1 MHPHLVRIM
10 RSSMRAKGP
19 DTGRENRAHV
29 LGLTRQLGGR
39 AIALFAYH
47 EQLANNLVGYA
58 RGLLLLTMIFSPRG
72 KKTRLLPSVTMSFP
86 LLL

>member
-1 MHPHLVRIM
+1 MQ
-10 RSSMRAKGP
+10 AKGY
-19 DTGRENRAHV
+19 DKGRVNRVHGQIKDRTIAHFV
-29 LGLTRQLGGR
+29 
-39 AIALFAYH
+39 YH
-47 EQLANNLVGYA
+47 EGLANNLVGYA